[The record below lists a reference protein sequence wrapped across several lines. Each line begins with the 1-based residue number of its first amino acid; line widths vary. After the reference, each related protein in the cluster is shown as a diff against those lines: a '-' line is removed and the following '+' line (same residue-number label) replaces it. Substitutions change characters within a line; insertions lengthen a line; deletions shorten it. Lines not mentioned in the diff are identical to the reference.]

1 MAIAKTNE
9 FTQQEQDLAA
19 FAKVLSHP
27 ARIAI
32 MKVLAEEKDCIC
44 GRIVEILPL
53 AQATV
58 SQHLKELKN
67 AGLIKGNI
75 EGTSIC
81 YCLNEEGFHPLKG
94 FFEHI
99 NTQLTKKEC
108 C

>member
-44 GRIVEILPL
+44 GRIVEITPL
-53 AQATV
+53 
-58 SQHLKELKN
+58 
-67 AGLIKGNI
+67 
-75 EGTSIC
+75 
-81 YCLNEEGFHPLKG
+81 FP
-94 FFEHI
+94 
-99 NTQLTKKEC
+99 
-108 C
+108 